1 VPPAQSPRR
10 SRHTRSGYQPRK
22 GVCPLGYVL
31 ALAAGE
37 VIDYGQFVVAPEEC
51 FGYMGADKPS
61 APAEQNPH
69 CPAVG
74 AASLGLSLWANHSKV
89 SLRPSLAGTRGSQP
103 NVSLEAWPK
112 SPPELFA

>member
-1 VPPAQSPRR
+1 
-10 SRHTRSGYQPRK
+10 
-22 GVCPLGYVL
+22 VCPLGYVL